1 MSINELL
8 RMVALTVT
16 LFSADK
22 VLVVLQLSLISVM
35 TDGTGALRRAPGKE
49 SHFVVTRV
57 EQSSSQDDSVLDD
70 GESAT
75 PSSVFSSGGAD
86 EGGAPSNVVFKIGDS
101 PVFRSSATDSTGLSL
116 PLHTNYPETSS
127 AVTISLISNSE
138 PSSAHMIHSHSSRFH
153 IVTLDDNPF
162 RRGRWLC
169 KEKQVTDEPKPSG
182 DLCVETARRKF
193 TVHPVATVA
202 LTAPT
207 NGSTSFS
214 SPSLVN
220 ASTPISSATT
230 GVRNDNSYQ
239 AATASIMESD
249 SFLSSVPEILTG
261 GSPSGPVGRNIPDAV
276 KPIASPVAAAPQEPK
291 PASTSGAPSK
301 PLLTL
306 VNGSEHAG
314 QMLDS
319 LLPAISSPIDTVVE
333 QLSADHILREIE

>member
-1 MSINELL
+1 
-8 RMVALTVT
+8 
-16 LFSADK
+16 
-22 VLVVLQLSLISVM
+22 M
-35 TDGTGALRRAPGKE
+35 TDGTGALGRAPDKE

-57 EQSSSQDDSVLDD
+57 EQSSQDDSVLDD

-75 PSSVFSSGGAD
+75 PSSVFSSGRADKGA
-86 EGGAPSNVVFKIGDS
+86 APSSVVFKIGDS

-116 PLHTNYPETSS
+116 PLHTSYPETSS

-169 KEKQVTDEPKPSG
+169 KEKQVTDDPKPST
-182 DLCVETARRKF
+182 DLSVETARRKF

-202 LTAPT
+202 LTAPA
-207 NGSTSFS
+207 NGSTSVS

-220 ASTPISSATT
+220 ASTPISNT

-239 AATASIMESD
+239 AAATSIME
-249 SFLSSVPEILTG
+249 SVPEILSG
-261 GSPSGPVGRNIPDAV
+261 GSAAGPVGRSIPDTA
-276 KPIASPVAAAPQEPK
+276 KSIASPIAVAPREPK
-291 PASTSGAPSK
+291 LSSTSGVRSK
-301 PLLTL
+301 PLLSL
-306 VNGSEHAG
+306 VNGDENAG

-333 QLSADHILREIE
+333 QLSADHILREIGRAKRF